1 VSKKRKGPAAR
12 APAATPAAPA
22 SASPRPGTSRL
33 GRGVAIAAAAL
44 AVAGVVALVVV
55 QRSVTPGPPSTTP
68 RATVTGAAA
77 QAAQHVG
84 KTVCAECHGKESAA
98 WRGSDHDLAMQVAD
112 DTTVLGDF
120 ANAKFTYAGT
130 TSTFSRRDGKFV
142 VTTDGPDGK
151 LADSEVRYAFGVR
164 PLQQYLIEL
173 PGGRMQALSI
183 AWDSRPKAEGG
194 QRWFHLY
201 PGQDIKAGDWL
212 HWTAGGQNWNFMC
225 AECHS
230 TNLRKNFDATA
241 QKFATTWSELNVSCE
256 ACHGPGSAH
265 VGWARKQG
273 DWKALDV
280 SKGLAIALDERR
292 GVQWLP
298 VAGSGTAR
306 RSAPRTSNRE
316 IDTCARCHGRSARL
330 SDDYVHGRSPQ
341 DTHRLVRL
349 DPGLYWPDGQMRDEV
364 YNWGSFMQSK
374 MHAQGVTCSDCHDP
388 HSLKLKAP
396 GNAVCAQCHQPA
408 RFDVPQHTH
417 HAAGTPGAACAS
429 CHMPTTTYMVVDPRH
444 DHSMRIPR
452 PDLSVQLGTPNACTN
467 CHAKQSAQWAADAV
481 ARWTGKA
488 PAGFQR
494 FGPAFHAG
502 SSGAPGA
509 RGALLA
515 LIDDK
520 AQPPLVRASA
530 IDRLRPWMT
539 PTLLPAVT
547 RALNDPDASV
557 RLAAVENLAAA
568 DQPTRVRYLPRMLG
582 DPVRAVRIEA
592 ARALVGPP
600 ESGLLPDQRALFDAA
615 LAEYVAVQRYNA
627 DRPEGRSGLAQVH
640 AARGDAQAAIAE
652 YRKALDIDP
661 GFVPAYVN
669 LSDLYRVR
677 GADGEAEA
685 LLREGIARNPAA
697 AALHHALGLALV
709 RQKKTA
715 EALRELTDAARLAP
729 DDARFAYVRAVAL
742 HDAGQPREAM
752 KVLES
757 ALARHPYDR
766 DLLAALASYSAQA
779 GALDVARG
787 HARTL
792 VELDP
797 ENPEYA
803 ELAAQLAGKGVR
815 R

>member
-1 VSKKRKGPAAR
+1 
-12 APAATPAAPA
+12 
-22 SASPRPGTSRL
+22 
-33 GRGVAIAAAAL
+33 
-44 AVAGVVALVVV
+44 
-55 QRSVTPGPPSTTP
+55 
-68 RATVTGAAA
+68 
-77 QAAQHVG
+77 
-84 KTVCAECHGKESAA
+84 
-98 WRGSDHDLAMQVAD
+98 
-112 DTTVLGDF
+112 
-120 ANAKFTYAGT
+120 
-130 TSTFSRRDGKFV
+130 
-142 VTTDGPDGK
+142 
-151 LADSEVRYAFGVR
+151 
-164 PLQQYLIEL
+164 
-173 PGGRMQALSI
+173 
-183 AWDSRPKAEGG
+183 
-194 QRWFHLY
+194 
-201 PGQDIKAGDWL
+201 
-212 HWTAGGQNWNFMC
+212 
-225 AECHS
+225 
-230 TNLRKNFDATA
+230 
-241 QKFATTWSELNVSCE
+241 
-256 ACHGPGSAH
+256 
-265 VGWARKQG
+265 
-273 DWKALDV
+273 
-280 SKGLAIALDERR
+280 
-292 GVQWLP
+292 
-298 VAGSGTAR
+298 
-306 RSAPRTSNRE
+306 
-316 IDTCARCHGRSARL
+316 
-330 SDDYVHGRSPQ
+330 
-341 DTHRLVRL
+341 
-349 DPGLYWPDGQMRDEV
+349 
-364 YNWGSFMQSK
+364 
-374 MHAQGVTCSDCHDP
+374 
-388 HSLKLKAP
+388 
-396 GNAVCAQCHQPA
+396 
-408 RFDVPQHTH
+408 
-417 HAAGTPGAACAS
+417 
-429 CHMPTTTYMVVDPRH
+429 MPTTTYMVVDPRH

-467 CHAKQSAQWAADAV
+467 CHAKQSAQWAADAI

-488 PAGFQR
+488 PAGFQQ

-600 ESGLLPDQRALFDAA
+600 ESGLLPDQRASFDAA

-652 YRKALDIDP
+652 YRKAIELDP
-661 GFVPAYVN
+661 AFVPAYVN
-669 LSDLYRVR
+669 LSDLYRAR
-677 GADGEAEA
+677 GAEGEAEA
-685 LLREGIARNPAA
+685 LLREGIARAPDA

-709 RQKKTA
+709 RQKKTP
-715 EALRELTDAARLAP
+715 EALKELTEAARLAP

-742 HDAGQPREAM
+742 HDAGQPREAL
-752 KVLES
+752 KVLEA

-797 ENPEYA
+797 DNPEYA
-803 ELAAQLAGKGVR
+803 ELAAQLAGKGAR